1 MLGSIYYLLSKFKL
15 SRLMLILSLTVIV
28 TLLIST
34 VFSTNS
40 VRTGVIAVEHQA
52 LSSHVVS
59 LAKIVAYTQE
69 SVKQL
74 PSKKLE
80 ALKAVIYP
88 ARWHSDDSGYAFLA
102 DGATGRYIIYPPK
115 PAKEGNKMVNIELLE
130 GGTLEQAI
138 IRTSRRGIAEMV
150 HYPHSKPGSDTT
162 NLKAAYLYPIK
173 ESKSVLIAGEY
184 LDKSD
189 AILFSIYQKIFT
201 PMALITLF
209 VLIFVSILTRHLN
222 SRADYLNKAMQR
234 LAKGDLCTPVILK
247 GRDEMAFLANALN
260 ISQTSLKQVL
270 KQQADNG
277 TNIAAASLQIDRSLN
292 HTDQLIRSELGNLDQ
307 LASAMEEM
315 VCSVAEVAE
324 NAGSAS
330 CSTQST
336 DRRAQ
341 QGSKQ
346 INESIQALEVLC
358 GNLSNCAQS
367 VTEVKDGV
375 VSIDSVVDT
384 IHAISEQTN
393 MLALNAAIEAAR
405 AGEQGRGFAVVADE
419 VRQLASR
426 TKEATREITEM
437 IASLNN
443 QALSAVAQVNQSVS
457 TAETGMN
464 AAKSAGNEFTD
475 ISEDITLLNDSN
487 LQIATAAEQQ
497 RNVAETMSQNINRL
511 NTELAETSKDL
522 GELASSSSCLK
533 QQTDR
538 LEEQLSSFSFE
549 QPAQEEAGTVS
560 PTLGQSSAL
569 INN

>member
-1 MLGSIYYLLSKFKL
+1 MLSSIYYLLSQFKL
-15 SRLMLILSLTVIV
+15 SRLMLILSMSVIL
-28 TLLIST
+28 TLLISA
-34 VFSTNS
+34 VLSTNS

-52 LSSHVVS
+52 LSSHVTS
-59 LAKIVAYTQE
+59 LAKIITHVQE
-69 SVKQL
+69 SAQRPQSQVI
-74 PSKKLE
+74 E

-88 ARWHSDDSGYAFLA
+88 ARWHSDNSGYAFLA

-115 PAKEGNKMVNIELLE
+115 PAKEGNKMVKIELLE

-138 IRTSRRGIAEMV
+138 IRTSQRGIAEMV

-189 AILFSIYQKIFT
+189 SILFTIYQRIFT

-209 VLIFVSILTRHLN
+209 VLVFVSILTRHLN
-222 SRADYLNKAMQR
+222 GRADYLNRAMQR
-234 LAKGDLCTPVILK
+234 LAKGDLCTPAILK

-277 TNIAAASLQIDRSLN
+277 TNIAAASLQIDNSLN

-336 DRRAQ
+336 EQRAL

-346 INESIQALEVLC
+346 IKESIQALEVLC
-358 GNLSNCAQS
+358 GNLSNCALS

-426 TKEATREITEM
+426 TKDATREITDM
-437 IASLNN
+437 IANLNN
-443 QALSAVAQVNQSVS
+443 QALSAVALVDKSVS
-457 TAETGMN
+457 TAETGMS
-464 AAKSAGNEFTD
+464 AAKSAGTEFA
-475 ISEDITLLNDSN
+475 DITQDITQLNDSN

-497 RNVAETMSQNINRL
+497 RSVAETMSQNINRL

-522 GELASSSSCLK
+522 GKLASSSNSLK
-533 QQTDR
+533 QQTDK
-538 LEEQLSSFSFE
+538 LEEQLSLFNFE
-549 QPAQEEAGTVS
+549 QPDQEPVYSDS
-560 PTLGQSSAL
+560 PTLGQSSAV